1 MCWIMSC
8 PDGWKGILA
17 GIMGYFANSVFFLL
31 PVSGFNSSCLAPD
44 GCAPLRHRRL
54 IMKRRATPSLVPL
67 TNESRQRWS
76 GSPPATAR
84 TSQMKKKKK
93 KRDLLMLDRFS
104 LHIHYWAGWWAEKCE
119 LPAGC
124 TVRTSGRDALWCVMK
139 ILNSVCNFFF
149 PPLLKIM
156 SSSPKVNRQNGFELR
171 MGTRCLSWAWI
182 QVCAQLDH
190 SSCHSVSSESKTKWE
205 VIL

>member
-17 GIMGYFANSVFFLL
+17 GITGYFANSVFFLL

-76 GSPPATAR
+76 GSPLPPHALPR
-84 TSQMKKKKK
+84 WKKEKKKGLANA
-93 KRDLLMLDRFS
+93 RPILPSHSLLSWMVS
-104 LHIHYWAGWWAEKCE
+104 WEMWAPRGVHSENQRPRRP
-119 LPAGC
+119 L
-124 TVRTSGRDALWCVMK
+124 
-139 ILNSVCNFFF
+139 VCNENFEFGVQFLF
-149 PPLLKIM
+149 PSLAQDHGLFTQGQPSERLWVKDGNALLVM
-156 SSSPKVNRQNGFELR
+156 SMNSSL
-171 MGTRCLSWAWI
+171 LSVRSFIISFCVQW
-182 QVCAQLDH
+182 
-190 SSCHSVSSESKTKWE
+190 K
-205 VIL
+205 